1 MARFLAR
8 TTAAFALSAA
18 LVGLTAAPAA
28 ADKWDRV
35 ITVCY
40 LVIMCDN

>member
-1 MARFLAR
+1 MARFLTR
-8 TTAAFALSAA
+8 TAAALALSAA
-18 LVGLTAAPAA
+18 LVGLTAAPAS

-35 ITVCY
+35 VTVCY